1 MLACCFS
8 PAQSLALNCLLSRN
22 KYNEVNL
29 KLRAFSIFSEKLLL
43 QMAMLFHSGY
53 TSVCVFHNYVYILY
67 SHLILEH
74 QLVFREEY

>member
-1 MLACCFS
+1 M
-8 PAQSLALNCLLSRN
+8 NCLLSRN

-29 KLRAFSIFSEKLLL
+29 KLRAFSIFSEKFLL

-53 TSVCVFHNYVYILY
+53 TSVCVFHNIYVYILY
-67 SHLILEH
+67 SDLILEH